1 VKIEFD
7 ENKSRKNAIERDL
20 PFDKV
25 AEFDWETALIF
36 SDERFLYPE
45 LRFAAFGFIGSRLH
59 FLCYTPTEEGVRVI
73 SFRKANQREVKHYE
87 ETIDR

>member
-1 VKIEFD
+1 MKIEFD
-7 ENKSRKNAIERDL
+7 PIKSQKNADERGL
-20 PFDKV
+20 PFDWV
-25 AEFDWETALIF
+25 AEIDWETALIF
-36 SDERFLYPE
+36 QDERFIYPE
-45 LRFAAFGFIGSRLH
+45 QRFAALGFIGRRLH

>member
-7 ENKSRKNAIERDL
+7 PIKSQKNSDERDL

-25 AEFDWETALIF
+25 AEFDWATALIF
-36 SDERFLYPE
+36 PDERFLYSE
-45 LRFAAFGFIGSRLH
+45 LRFAAYGFISSRLH
-59 FLCYTPTEEGVRVI
+59 FLCYTPTKEGVRVI